1 MMSEVS
7 AGKTQITESNLN
19 GQELELSEV
28 SSAMCL
34 APGLGSLKGC
44 AKLRLLTG
52 VYIHEFPILYWLP
65 FSMVASEW
73 MDFLNVNSA
82 PRMRIPTNKVH
93 GFFYFGSE
101 VTWHHL

>member
-1 MMSEVS
+1 MVRSW
-7 AGKTQITESNLN
+7 NYL
-19 GQELELSEV
+19 EV

-73 MDFLNVNSA
+73 
-82 PRMRIPTNKVH
+82 
-93 GFFYFGSE
+93 
-101 VTWHHL
+101 